1 MITICLSA
9 QYCEITIIILFILE
23 KNDDRI
29 DILNT
34 LVLKGSEILNPSS
47 NIKIRILGKILQNWH
62 FAGCRNSDPSIYP
75 KNQFEQ

>member
-9 QYCEITIIILFILE
+9 KYCKITIIILFIGE

-34 LVLKGSEILNPSS
+34 LVLKGSEILNPLIS
-47 NIKIRILGKILQNWH
+47 R
-62 FAGCRNSDPSIYP
+62 FV
-75 KNQFEQ
+75 F